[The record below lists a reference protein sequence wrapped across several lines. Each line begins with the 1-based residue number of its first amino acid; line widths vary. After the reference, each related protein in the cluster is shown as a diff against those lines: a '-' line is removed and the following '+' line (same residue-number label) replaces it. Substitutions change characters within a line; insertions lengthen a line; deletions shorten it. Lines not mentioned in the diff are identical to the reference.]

1 METTEVWNFENGLL
15 WTVVTIK
22 AFAHN
27 HHTQRK
33 FKSYKKF
40 KNLLAWKNY
49 IEISQVTRQNSG
61 NMAKT
66 IGPTTGYV
74 RNTMQ
79 TVTRIQQN
87 CFYHHWTHRREGV
100 TLQFLKFPLF
110 WYFWKNSTPL
120 LIITPSCFVFRVHI
134 SEGKIIKT
142 KLLMLNSFFQWI

>member
-1 METTEVWNFENGLL
+1 
-15 WTVVTIK
+15 
-22 AFAHN
+22 
-27 HHTQRK
+27 
-33 FKSYKKF
+33 
-40 KNLLAWKNY
+40 
-49 IEISQVTRQNSG
+49 
-61 NMAKT
+61 MAKT

-74 RNTMQ
+74 RNKMQ

-142 KLLMLNSFFQWI
+142 KLLMLNSFFSVNIEGQILLYKHSQNDIQGTICTVDQKIRAIKLLLRITLRITFYFDLPF